1 MRFIGNI
8 VLQNDVHFIFLSDS
22 DTFKYMQCHQY
33 MHNQMFAQKSL
44 PILSFQKKLFTEFV
58 MAYLVIIRF
67 SLGFFKIIEDDE
79 TGQDIL
85 NETQT
90 CE

>member
-1 MRFIGNI
+1 
-8 VLQNDVHFIFLSDS
+8 
-22 DTFKYMQCHQY
+22 
-33 MHNQMFAQKSL
+33 MFAQKSL